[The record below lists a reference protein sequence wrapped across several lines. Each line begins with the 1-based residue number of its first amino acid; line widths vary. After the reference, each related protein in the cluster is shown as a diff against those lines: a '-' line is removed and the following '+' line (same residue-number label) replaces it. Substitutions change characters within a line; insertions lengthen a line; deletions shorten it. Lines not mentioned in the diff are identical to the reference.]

1 MPPRKSRAAGSGT
14 PADQAPAARRPRA
27 RSRPDASDDAP
38 QTLAQF
44 LGARDTADR
53 EADDSKTQTR
63 SFPLLIKD
71 VQRLRATAD
80 GIQHVTYQTPLQDEV
95 PDSISGLLSEFIRA
109 GCTYYENLLN
119 NGEEFP
125 RVRKLPPGPGRSGA
139 QRGAAIRSEQA
150 ARRREAAANSPAD

>member
-1 MPPRKSRAAGSGT
+1 MPPRKNPAAGSGNK
-14 PADQAPAARRPRA
+14 ADQAPAARRPRA
-27 RSRPDASDDAP
+27 RSRPDASDDVP

-95 PDSISGLLSEFIRA
+95 PNSISGLLSEFIRA

-150 ARRREAAANSPAD
+150 ARRREAAANSPSD

>member
-1 MPPRKSRAAGSGT
+1 MPPRKSQAADSGT

-27 RSRPDASDDAP
+27 RSRPGASDDAP

-63 SFPLLIKD
+63 SFPLLIRD

-109 GCTYYENLLN
+109 GCTYYENMLN
-119 NGEEFP
+119 NGQEFP

>member
-1 MPPRKSRAAGSGT
+1 MPPRKNPAAGSGT
-14 PADQAPAARRPRA
+14 KADQAPAARRPRA

-80 GIQHVTYQTPLQDEV
+80 GIQHVTYQTPLQNEV